1 MTQRKLKLI
10 RKEMGLSQSDLAE
23 VLSIDVSSYCRK
35 ENGKTRIHDNE
46 WKKLAKVLN
55 VSVDQIKGP
64 GKSRLSYHENLI
76 NKGDIEFDFSETDRP
91 VSISENLKNYIA
103 CLKKENESLKD
114 ELGKLKSTDK
124 SSEGVEQVMKKTGF

>member
-46 WKKLAKVLN
+46 WKKLAKTLN

-114 ELGKLKSTDK
+114 KLGKLKSTDK